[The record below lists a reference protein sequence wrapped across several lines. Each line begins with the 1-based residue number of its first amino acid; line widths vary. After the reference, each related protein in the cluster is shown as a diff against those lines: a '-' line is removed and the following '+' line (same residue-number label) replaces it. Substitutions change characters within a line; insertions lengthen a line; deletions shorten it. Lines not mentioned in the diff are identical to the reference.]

1 MFIVSIMFY
10 LFGFER
16 PPPKS
21 RKTASSPLK
30 LVCLLL
36 LFLVLFKLAS
46 GSGSD
51 LENEDNNDDNND
63 TDNNDGDDDDEGDD
77 DSDDD
82 YDDDEGI
89 DLSYNDVVTS
99 SYDLLKLKRSLLYSY
114 DKGARPLIN
123 SQQPIKVFLRIK
135 FVQINNLD
143 EVLQVHRIIYL
154 FLRKIKNQ
162 LNKTVFNR

>member
-21 RKTASSPLK
+21 RKPASSPLK

-51 LENEDNNDDNND
+51 LENDDGNDDNND

-82 YDDDEGI
+82 YDDDDEGI

-154 FLRKIKNQ
+154 FLNNQKSIK
-162 LNKTVFNR
+162 